1 MTLDLSDL
9 DLDGVQPVVNAVPS
23 ANVVALSDDLE
34 TNGSKSCSCGV
45 PGCCD
50 CSAPCCIGP
59 KPH

>member
-9 DLDGVQPVVNAVPS
+9 ELDGVRAVVVAAPP
-23 ANVVALSDDLE
+23 AKVVALSDELE
-34 TNGSKSCSCGV
+34 TNSSKSCSCAV